1 MSTLR
6 EQFSADLKTAM
17 KAGEKGKVAAIRL
30 IQSALKDKDIEAR
43 GAGKGEISPDEILA
57 MLQKMI
63 KQRQESIAIYDANS
77 RPELA
82 DGERRAFVGGA
93 YVARRVER
101 DDGGVDRIAV
111 LSRPVVEVAARDEED
126 DLSTGERRVEARRVL
141 IVGGDDLH
149 ATIAEVADPIG
160 GAAHRGDTRGRDA
173 SLKEGLD
180 DEAAEVAGGSGDD
193 DGHVLLQWLGTTT
206 AVALP
211 TSNHPPVRLLPDG
224 EQAL

>member
-63 KQRQESIAIYDANS
+63 KQRQESIAIYDANN

-82 DGERRAFVGGA
+82 EGERGEVAVISSYLPKQMSDDEVKAAIDKAIAETGATAVKDMGKVIGVLRGA
-93 YVARRVER
+93 YAGQMDFGKVSPMVKAAL
-101 DDGGVDRIAV
+101 GG
-111 LSRPVVEVAARDEED
+111 
-126 DLSTGERRVEARRVL
+126 
-141 IVGGDDLH
+141 
-149 ATIAEVADPIG
+149 
-160 GAAHRGDTRGRDA
+160 
-173 SLKEGLD
+173 
-180 DEAAEVAGGSGDD
+180 
-193 DGHVLLQWLGTTT
+193 
-206 AVALP
+206 
-211 TSNHPPVRLLPDG
+211 
-224 EQAL
+224 